1 MQELGRIE
9 KGWGFEIVWTN
20 NEQYCGKL
28 LVFNKPGSK
37 TSMIYHKDRKKSWF
51 VNEGRFKLIYCNTKT
66 GEYHEANLETGA
78 AFEVNALVPHQLE
91 SLEPDSIIFEVSTP
105 DTGEDRYRISPGDT
119 QRLLSEQQQ
128 DPQS

>member
-20 NEQYCGKL
+20 NDQYCGKL
-28 LVFNKPGSK
+28 LVFNKPGAK

-51 VNEGRFKLIYCNTKT
+51 VNEGRFKLVYCNTKT

-91 SLEPDSIIFEVSTP
+91 SLEPDSLIFEVSIEGAVVIEVFSV
-105 DTGEDRYRISPGDT
+105 TGTAGVVISEALP
-119 QRLLSEQQQ
+119 LNKL
-128 DPQS
+128 